1 MKMIDAI
8 VEQIPAWR
16 ERVNRLRTQFGSL
29 KVCDVTVEQIYGGIR
44 GVQIQVSDISYVD
57 PYEGI
62 RLRGY
67 TIPEV
72 IQHLP
77 RKPGAEFPS
86 VGGLYY
92 LLLTDW
98 LPSAEEAD
106 EVEQEW
112 VTRSQI
118 PETVYQVIRQFP
130 KQTHPMTLFSAAIMA
145 LQPSSLFAS
154 KYAEQMFTTE
164 GLPKGDYWKYY
175 LEDSMNLIAKLP
187 GIASFI
193 YNYKYRNGEVIPY
206 KTELDWSANFA
217 HMIGKGDDLRYQ
229 DLCRLFFV
237 IHSDHEG
244 GNVSAHTAYLVSSAL
259 SDVYLSC
266 AAGMNGLA
274 GPLHGLANQECI
286 RWVLQVQES
295 FGGRVPEKEEL
306 ATYLRQQLQ
315 AGKLIPGYGHAV
327 LRTTDPR
334 FTVQYEFARKYI
346 RNDPNIELIGR
357 VFEVLPPILA
367 ENGKVKNPYPNVD
380 AINGALQY
388 HYGVKEFD
396 FYTVLFGMSRIL
408 GLTAHIVWG
417 RILGK
422 PIERPKSLTTAM
434 LEQLAE
440 KSLQTVEKGL

>member
-1 MKMIDAI
+1 MKMVEAI
-8 VEQIPAWR
+8 TEQLPAWR

-72 IQHLP
+72 LEYLP
-77 RKPGAEFPS
+77 KKPGSEFPL

-92 LLLTDW
+92 LLMTDR
-98 LPSAEEAD
+98 LPNEAEAD

-112 VTRSQI
+112 ASRSQI
-118 PETVYQVIRQFP
+118 PEHVYQVIRQFP
-130 KQTHPMTLFSAAIMA
+130 RDTHLMTLFSVAIMA
-145 LQPSSLFAS
+145 LQPSSQFAS
-154 KYAEQMFTTE
+154 KYAEQMFTSE

-193 YNYKYRNGEVIPY
+193 YNYKYRNEEIVPY
-206 KTELDWSANFA
+206 SSELDWSANFA
-217 HMIGKGDDLRYQ
+217 QMIGKAEDLRYQ

-244 GNVSAHTAYLVSSAL
+244 GNVSAHTSYLVSSAL

-286 RWVLQVQES
+286 RWVLQVREA
-295 FGGRVPEKEEL
+295 FGGRVPGKEEL
-306 ATYLRQQLQ
+306 TDHLRGQLQ

-327 LRTTDPR
+327 LRVTDPR
-334 FTVQYEFARKYI
+334 FTVQYEFAKKYI
-346 RNDPNIELIGR
+346 SNDPNIELIGR

-440 KSLQTVEKGL
+440 KSLQSLER

>member
-72 IQHLP
+72 IQRLP
-77 RKPGAEFPS
+77 KEPGAEFPS

-92 LLLTDW
+92 LLMTDR
-98 LPSAEEAD
+98 LPNKEEAEE
-106 EVEQEW
+106 VEREW
-112 VTRSQI
+112 AARSQI

-130 KQTHPMTLFSAAIMA
+130 KLTHPMTLFSAAIMA

-154 KYAEQMFTTE
+154 KYAEQMFTAE

-175 LEDSMNLIAKLP
+175 LEDSMNLIARLP

-193 YNYKYRNGEVIPY
+193 YNYKYRSEEIVPY
-206 KTELDWSANFA
+206 NPQLDWSANFA

-286 RWVLQVQES
+286 RWVLQVREA
-295 FGGRVPEKEEL
+295 FGGRVPEKDEL
-306 ATYLRQQLQ
+306 AAYLRQQLQ

-346 RNDPNIELIGR
+346 PNDPNIELIGR

-388 HYGVKEFD
+388 HFGVKEFD

-408 GLTAHIVWG
+408 GLSAHIVWG

-440 KSLQTVEKGL
+440 KSLQTAEKGL